1 MSAIRLEPLYQTI
14 RNKGTYDSIERMG
27 PIYGRYNTWL
37 GPGYYF
43 WEGAI
48 ELAHW
53 WGRVHCKSDYI
64 ICEAMAEC
72 EQSEM
77 FDLFGNTADFKLL
90 RDVMDAL
97 KEKFAYQEMTVSAV
111 LNIMRKRTSFPY
123 KVIRA
128 KSEHMIPGGKKV
140 KFVERDSN
148 VLYTLPAV
156 QVCFSDV
163 RSVKNYHVIYP
174 QPISGQELV

>member
-14 RNKGTYDSIERMG
+14 QNKGTNDSIERMG
-27 PIYGRYNTWL
+27 PIYGRDNTWL

-64 ICEAMAEC
+64 ICEATAEFN
-72 EQSEM
+72 QSEM
-77 FDLFGNTADFKLL
+77 FDLFGNTSDFKLF
-90 RDVMDAL
+90 RDITNAL
-97 KEKFAYQEMTVSAV
+97 KDKFAYQEITVSAV
-111 LNIMRKRTSFPY
+111 LNEMRKRTSFHY

-128 KSEHMIPGGKKV
+128 RSEHHIPGGEK
-140 KFVERDSN
+140 
-148 VLYTLPAV
+148 
-156 QVCFSDV
+156 
-163 RSVKNYHVIYP
+163 
-174 QPISGQELV
+174 

>member
-14 RNKGTYDSIERMG
+14 QNKGTNDSIERMG
-27 PIYGRYNTWL
+27 PIYGRDNTWL

-64 ICEAMAEC
+64 ICEATAEFN
-72 EQSEM
+72 QSEM
-77 FDLFGNTADFKLL
+77 FDLFGNTSDFKLF
-90 RDVMDAL
+90 RDITNAL
-97 KEKFAYQEMTVSAV
+97 KDKFAYQEITVSAV
-111 LNIMRKRTSFPY
+111 LNEMRKRTSFHY

-128 KSEHMIPGGKKV
+128 RSEHHIPGGEKMR
-140 KFVERDSN
+140 FVERDTN
-148 VLYTLPAV
+148 VLITLPAV
-156 QVCFSDV
+156 QVCFTDTK
-163 RSVKNYHVIYP
+163 SVKNYHVIYP
-174 QPISGQELV
+174 QPMNGQEFV

>member
-14 RNKGTYDSIERMG
+14 QNKGTNDSIERMG
-27 PIYGRYNTWL
+27 PIYGRDNTWL

-64 ICEAMAEC
+64 ICEATAVFN
-72 EQSEM
+72 QSEM
-77 FDLFGNTADFKLL
+77 FDLFGNTSDFKLF
-90 RDVMDAL
+90 RDITNAL
-97 KEKFAYQEMTVSAV
+97 KDKFAYQEITVSAV
-111 LNIMRKRTSFPY
+111 LNEMRKRTSFHY

-128 KSEHMIPGGKKV
+128 RSEHHIPGGEKMR
-140 KFVERDSN
+140 FVLL
-148 VLYTLPAV
+148 VLPTEGGRAAEPRV
-156 QVCFSDV
+156 QGC
-163 RSVKNYHVIYP
+163 P
-174 QPISGQELV
+174 QIFTDLHRFFNF